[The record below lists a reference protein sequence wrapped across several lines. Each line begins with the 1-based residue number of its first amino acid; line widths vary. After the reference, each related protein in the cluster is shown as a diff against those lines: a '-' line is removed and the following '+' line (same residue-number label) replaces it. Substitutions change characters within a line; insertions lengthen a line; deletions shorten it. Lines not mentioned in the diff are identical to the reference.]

1 MEADCGSPPMMWSY
15 RALRMV
21 SARQL
26 CALATIA
33 VLAGWMVPSRAHE
46 LVPPPA
52 VCPAPGEA
60 VHAGQRIRCVSGE
73 EDAGDIEIEVSGT
86 TLITGEHGA
95 AIEGRH
101 EGGGDVRISVEDT
114 RITTSGHLTEEAHA
128 EGIDAEAGTGSV
140 RVTLRDVD
148 IETFGTGGEH
158 PDDHDEET
166 GAHGV
171 HASRSHG
178 AGGVS
183 VDIEGGR
190 VATYGVDSAGV
201 VVSGAGELRLRA
213 RGTSVVTHG
222 RNAHGFHGE
231 IGDGAAGDVGMEVR
245 DTTVMTY
252 GDSAYGVWGDAH
264 GDGTRGDVALDVG
277 ASDVTTAGENG
288 HGIVGTVRG
297 GAEGDVAITVQAST
311 VTTRGG
317 SAEAVWGAAAGDGT
331 RGNVRLHLRGSAVVT
346 EGRTGH
352 GVLGSVRSGAQGTIA
367 VSVQAATVT
376 TGGETAYGVWG
387 DARGRD
393 TRGTV
398 QLDVNGSVV
407 TTGGERAYGVLGSV
421 RDGAGGDVTVR
432 VQDATVTTRGGS
444 AEAVWGAAAGDGTRG
459 DVRLDLRGSTVVTEG
474 SMGHGILGS
483 VRSGA
488 QGDVTI
494 DLRDTAVT
502 TRGET
507 AYAVWG
513 DARGDGTRGD
523 VRIDVDGSTV
533 TTGAEN
539 SHGIL
544 GTVRD
549 GAQGEVSVTVQETTV
564 STRGQ
569 SADAVLG
576 AVTGAGARGD
586 VRLELRG
593 SILETGEVNSHG
605 VVGSVRNGA
614 RGDIAI
620 DVEHAT
626 VTTRGDSAE
635 AVWGTATGDG
645 THGDVRIGVDGSV
658 VTTDGETGHGLVGS
672 VRGGARGDVAITV
685 QEATVTTR
693 GDTAFAVWGD
703 IHGDG
708 TPGDVRID
716 VDGSAVSTGGETGH
730 GIFGSVRGGAE
741 GDVALMVRDTTV
753 VTRGVNSD
761 GVRALGE
768 GVGDVAIDL
777 RDTDIATLSGALD
790 EQGDT
795 WAVGVKAEVGHGSRS
810 GIGIA
815 GDIDLRMSGGSIVT
829 HGVLSRGIQGAHGS
843 SDGLNRGDVRIAT
856 SSTWI
861 ETRGADADGILVY
874 HAGTGRVDIRVDDG
888 RIDASGAGSNGIR
901 VGQVTTPETRLGRTA
916 ATGVVERAAP
926 IGTDG
931 YRRQTVNVNAP
942 VSGGTGLGAGV
953 FLAGGG
959 RVVVGP
965 DGRLGA
971 GSGVAIFSAGDS
983 QISGGPVP
991 RRLHVDLRPD
1001 GLRPSDLLNGT
1012 IRNDRGETVLAVNGV
1027 SLFDSTAGG
1036 RLSSRAP
1043 NGARNVALAEG
1054 FSGLDFS
1061 AADSF
1066 VSVWAP
1072 RSAVYEA
1079 LPGALHRLDD
1089 GVRLTGTEKQGRQG
1103 QPFWMRVSGGAGSR
1117 GGTGGT
1123 VGAAYDYG
1131 RHDIEVG
1138 MDAALS
1144 EDGSL
1149 TGTLGVRRV
1158 SGSADVSAVTG
1169 GGRIEARG
1177 YGVSLGLTWRSEAGW
1192 YGTGRVSATR
1202 YSVDFESDTLGGLR
1216 DGVGA
1221 LVHAVELEAGRRFG
1235 LGNGMDLTPKG
1246 WLRRSA
1252 LSMDG
1257 FVDAAG
1263 ARVSLRE
1270 ANRLVAGAGATVR
1283 TRFEGTDGGTLVLE
1297 GLLGIEGVADNR
1309 KTRVEVS
1316 RETLTASGRGSRVL
1330 LGLGATWQRDELS
1343 VRTELGR
1350 SQGISAGGDADWT
1363 GRVAVGLAF

>member
-1 MEADCGSPPMMWSY
+1 MEADYGSPPIMWSY

-60 VHAGQRIRCVSGE
+60 VHAGHRIRCVSGE
-73 EDAGDIEIEVSGT
+73 EDAGDIGIEVSGT
-86 TLITGEHGA
+86 TLIAGEHGA
-95 AIEGRH
+95 AIVGRH
-101 EGGGDVRISVEDT
+101 EGDGDVRISVEDT
-114 RITTSGHLTEEAHA
+114 RITTSGHLTGEVHA
-128 EGIDAEAGTGSV
+128 GGIDAEAGTGSV

-148 IETFGTGGEH
+148 IETFGAAGEH
-158 PDDHDEET
+158 PDHHEEET
-166 GAHGV
+166 GPLGA

-190 VATYGVDSAGV
+190 IATYGVGSAGV
-201 VVSGAGELRLRA
+201 LVSGAGELRLRA

-252 GDSAYGVWGDAH
+252 GDFAYGVWGDAH
-264 GDGTRGDVALDVG
+264 GDGTRGDVVLDVG
-277 ASDVTTAGENG
+277 ASDVTTAGEKG
-288 HGIVGTVRG
+288 HGILGTVRG
-297 GAEGDVAITVQAST
+297 GAEGDVAITVQ
-311 VTTRGG
+311 
-317 SAEAVWGAAAGDGT
+317 
-331 RGNVRLHLRGSAVVT
+331 
-346 EGRTGH
+346 
-352 GVLGSVRSGAQGTIA
+352 
-367 VSVQAATVT
+367 
-376 TGGETAYGVWG
+376 
-387 DARGRD
+387 
-393 TRGTV
+393 
-398 QLDVNGSVV
+398 
-407 TTGGERAYGVLGSV
+407 
-421 RDGAGGDVTVR
+421 
-432 VQDATVTTRGGS
+432 
-444 AEAVWGAAAGDGTRG
+444 
-459 DVRLDLRGSTVVTEG
+459 
-474 SMGHGILGS
+474 
-483 VRSGA
+483 
-488 QGDVTI
+488 
-494 DLRDTAVT
+494 
-502 TRGET
+502 
-507 AYAVWG
+507 
-513 DARGDGTRGD
+513 
-523 VRIDVDGSTV
+523 
-533 TTGAEN
+533 
-539 SHGIL
+539 
-544 GTVRD
+544 
-549 GAQGEVSVTVQETTV
+549 
-564 STRGQ
+564 
-569 SADAVLG
+569 
-576 AVTGAGARGD
+576 
-586 VRLELRG
+586 G
-593 SILETGEVNSHG
+593 SI
-605 VVGSVRNGA
+605 
-614 RGDIAI
+614 
-620 DVEHAT
+620 

-635 AVWGTATGDG
+635 AVWGTVTGDG
-645 THGDVRIGVDGSV
+645 TRGNVRIGVDGSV
-658 VTTDGETGHGLVGS
+658 VTTDGEAGYGIIGS
-672 VRGGARGDVAITV
+672 V
-685 QEATVTTR
+685 
-693 GDTAFAVWGD
+693 W
-703 IHGDG
+703 
-708 TPGDVRID
+708 
-716 VDGSAVSTGGETGH
+716 
-730 GIFGSVRGGAE
+730 GGAE

-753 VTRGVNSD
+753 VTRGVHSD
-761 GVRALGE
+761 GIRALGE
-768 GVGDVAIDL
+768 GGGDVAIDL
-777 RDTDIATLSGALD
+777 RNTDIETLSGALD

-795 WAVGVKAEVGHGSRS
+795 WAVGVKAEVAQSSRS

-829 HGVLSRGIQGAHGS
+829 HGVLSRGIQGAHVS
-843 SDGLNRGDVRIAT
+843 SDGLNGGDVRIAT
-856 SSTWI
+856 SNTWI

-901 VGQVTTPETRLGRTA
+901 VGQVTTPETRPGRTA
-916 ATGVVERAAP
+916 ATGVVGRAAP

-931 YRRQTVNVNAP
+931 YRRQIVNVNAP

-959 RVVVGP
+959 RVIVGP

-983 QISGGPVP
+983 EISGGPVP

-1001 GLRPSDLLNGT
+1001 GLRPSDLLDGT
-1012 IRNDRGETVLAVNGV
+1012 IRNDGGETVLAVNGV

-1043 NGARNVALAEG
+1043 NGARTVALAEG

-1089 GVRLTGTEKQGRQG
+1089 GARFTGMEKQGRQG
-1103 QPFWMRVSGGAGSR
+1103 QPFWLRVSGGAGSR

-1123 VGAAYDYG
+1123 VGAAYEYG
-1131 RHDIEVG
+1131 RHDVEVG
-1138 MDAALS
+1138 MHAALS

-1149 TGTLGVRRV
+1149 TGALGVRRV

-1202 YSVDFESDTLGGLR
+1202 YSVDFESDTLGNLR

-1235 LGNGMDLTPKG
+1235 LGNGMDLTPKA

-1283 TRFEGTDGGTLVLE
+1283 TRLEGTDGGTLVLE
-1297 GLLGIEGVADNR
+1297 GLLGIEGAADNR

-1316 RETLTASGRGSRVL
+1316 RETLTASEKGSRVL
-1330 LGLGATWQRDELS
+1330 LGLGATWQREELS

-1350 SQGISAGGDADWT
+1350 SQGISTGGDADWT